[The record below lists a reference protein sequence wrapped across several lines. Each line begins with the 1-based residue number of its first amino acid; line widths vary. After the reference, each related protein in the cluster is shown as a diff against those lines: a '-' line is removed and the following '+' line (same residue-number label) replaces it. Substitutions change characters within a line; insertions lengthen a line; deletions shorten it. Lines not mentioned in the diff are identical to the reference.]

1 MTLNDSRK
9 CHQTVLEE
17 VLTSLSNLSSLV
29 LPIPCFLSCCKTS
42 PAASTF
48 LMQLLHEHG
57 TLLKF
62 PSSASFAWK
71 INFHVPKGS
80 GLIYMVYHPVLLLPA
95 TMSSVFLQNT
105 IIPRCLNLAFLR
117 FSCVRE

>member
-1 MTLNDSRK
+1 MTLNDSRQ

-29 LPIPCFLSCCKTS
+29 LPTPCFLSHCKTS
-42 PAASTF
+42 PATSSF

-71 INFHVPKGS
+71 INFHVPKGT
-80 GLIYMVYHPVLLLPA
+80 GLIYMFIIQSCFSLLPRLVFFFRIQ
-95 TMSSVFLQNT
+95 SSLD
-105 IIPRCLNLAFLR
+105 A
-117 FSCVRE
+117 